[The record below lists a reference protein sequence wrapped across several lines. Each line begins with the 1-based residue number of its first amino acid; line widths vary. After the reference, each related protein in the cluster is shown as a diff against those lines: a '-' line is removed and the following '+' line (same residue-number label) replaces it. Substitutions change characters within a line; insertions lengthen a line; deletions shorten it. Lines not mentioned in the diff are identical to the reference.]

1 MILIYN
7 KFFASTPPVSDLS
20 PQDLG
25 AFSGDRSLFAD
36 ADAVVFHVPDLIL
49 GTPNLRDFFHL
60 QKPHGQMWVA
70 WSMESAVNYPVLN
83 SPAFLS
89 RFDLVMT
96 YARTADIWSPYYPR
110 WASWIEAL
118 KRPLPTKTESAPVV
132 MFQSASHNKSHR
144 VEFARELMSRVQV
157 DSYGRILQNRALP
170 EGVDQGQTTKLAT
183 IARYKF
189 CLALENALE
198 IDYVTEKFFDPLLV
212 GTVPVYRG
220 APNVGQFAP
229 GKDAFINAADFS
241 SPRELA
247 LYLKELASDDEAYR
261 RFLRWRQEPLLPS
274 FQADLDALRVPGFS
288 KLVEIVRNRR
298 SSLIGFSVPL

>member
-1 MILIYN
+1 MILFYN
-7 KFFASTPPVSDLS
+7 QFFASTPLVTDLE
-20 PQDLG
+20 PRDLE
-25 AFSGDRSLFAD
+25 AFSWDRSLFAD
-36 ADAVVFHVPDLIL
+36 AAAVVFHVPDLIL
-49 GTPNLRDFFHL
+49 GTPNLRDFFQL
-60 QKPHGQMWVA
+60 QKTHGQMWVA
-70 WSMESAVNYPVLN
+70 WSMESAVNYPVLS

-110 WASWIEAL
+110 WASWTEAL
-118 KRPLPTKTESAPVV
+118 RRPLPAKTEDAPVA

-144 VEFARELMSRVQV
+144 IEFARELMSNIQV
-157 DSYGRILQNRALP
+157 DSYGQVLKNRSLA
-170 EGVDQGQTTKLAT
+170 EGVDQRRTTKLET

-189 CLALENALE
+189 CLALENVSE

-220 APNVGQFAP
+220 APNVSQFAP
-229 GKDAFINAADFS
+229 GNDAFINAADFS

-261 RFLRWRQEPLLPS
+261 RYLRWRQEPLFPS
-274 FQADLDALRVPGFS
+274 FQADLDALRVPVFR
-288 KLVEIVRNRR
+288 KLVEIVRSRR
-298 SSLIGFSVPL
+298 IVDRI